1 MGEKEETSILII
13 GDHHMKR
20 LKEFNVDGIPETNKF
35 SNFSNITWMVSNW
48 ATIKSSK
55 KVYFKH
61 RKSTGRPPSV
71 VVLSVG
77 NNDMLKVAKP
87 NCIITNLLRN
97 AKTFYND
104 GVSVVIICS
113 LVEQESSVGSYNENV
128 KLINRVISSKSHRSE
143 WLHYLLMYNANWFRD
158 RTVHVG
164 NKLLIGLVY
173 DKVAKNLLTK
183 LKSKKIKSLIAN
195 DKGNRSIVKKSSN
208 LNFGNGNLEDNRKNL
223 YQTEVNFL
231 KKRIDKLTLEREK
244 VNSEVVRID
253 RSIAPL
259 QEFLGILEIL
269 NSGANQQ
276 DNQSD
281 LDNQS
286 DQDNLSEYSIG
297 L

>member
-20 LKEFNVDGIPETNKF
+20 LKEMIVDGIPEANKF

-77 NNDMLKVAKP
+77 NNDMLKVTKP
-87 NCIITNLLRN
+87 NCIITNLLRT

-128 KLINRVISSKSHRSE
+128 KLINRVISSRSHRSE
-143 WLHYLLMYNANWFRD
+143 WLHYLLMYNANWFRNHS
-158 RTVHVG
+158 VYVG

-173 DKVAKNLLTK
+173 DKVAKNLQTK

-208 LNFGNGNLEDNRKNL
+208 LNFGNGNGSLEENRKNL

-231 KKRIDKLTLEREK
+231 KKRIEKLMSEREK
-244 VNSEVVRID
+244 VNSEFVRID

-259 QEFLGILEIL
+259 EQFLGILETL
-269 NSGANQQ
+269 NSGPNNQQ

-281 LDNQS
+281 QES
-286 DQDNLSEYSIG
+286 QSEYSIG
-297 L
+297 F